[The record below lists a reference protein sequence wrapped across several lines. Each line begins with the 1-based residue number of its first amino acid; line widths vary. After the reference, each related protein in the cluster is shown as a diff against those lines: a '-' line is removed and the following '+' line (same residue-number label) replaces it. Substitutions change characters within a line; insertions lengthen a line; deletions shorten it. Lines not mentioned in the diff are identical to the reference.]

1 MKLTKARLDLGP
13 DYTSSPL
20 TVGDRWLTW
29 PDQGTPPTLD
39 PSTLQIASI
48 TTESSLES
56 PAILK
61 IPTLK
66 GTSFMQ
72 LTYSKIKLEYK
83 KCYSLI

>member
-66 GTSFMQ
+66 GTQ
-72 LTYSKIKLEYK
+72 LFYAIKMSKIKTNFIY
-83 KCYSLI
+83 

>member
-66 GTSFMQ
+66 GNTF
-72 LTYSKIKLEYK
+72 L
-83 KCYSLI
+83 CN